1 MFNIAYF
8 LSNYKLLYF
17 ASYYTFW
24 ESNSQIVYISVS
36 RSLQLRSVVYTRMFI
51 KSATFE
57 FSAQKIF
64 LSGKYQKNTL
74 CKILADL
81 KKLSW
86 RRISI
91 FWKHYIQGV
100 FGIFLTCNDFLS
112 WKLEGRTFY
121 KHPNVLIVCFDNKC
135 LLNQKRSL
143 QK

>member
-91 FWKHYIQGV
+91 FWKHYIQY
-100 FGIFLTCNDFLS
+100 ILKHS
-112 WKLEGRTFY
+112 TFEFPAQTFDLY
-121 KHPNVLIVCFDNKC
+121 CVAVAAHSHSHLKYLIVRFANT
-135 LLNQKRSL
+135 
-143 QK
+143 